1 MKNINIYFHKTRH
14 LFRDEKSKEFIEL
27 IEEASKKFDY
37 DDIKKLFLGPLF
49 DSLSIASKA
58 TTVVLGLTQDEHF
71 DLSLLKKKNLLVVVH
86 ETELGVQMEY
96 TFIKKPVKKSHV
108 VDLFNVSLDKRPE
121 LVEYYKVQDELYEM
135 LK

>member
-1 MKNINIYFHKTRH
+1 MKNINIYFHKTRN
-14 LFRDEKSKEFIEL
+14 LFRHGMSKQFTQL
-27 IEEASKKFDY
+27 IEDASKAFDY
-37 DDIKKLFLGPLF
+37 DEIKTMFLSEFF
-49 DSLSIASKA
+49 DSLQPDEKA
-58 TTVVLGLTQDEHF
+58 TAVVVSLSQDEHF